1 MPSATDNDHLARGI
15 RALALKHWN
24 DACDQLAQAV
34 EQATAKYGDLAPE
47 NVEPLILYGKALLGS
62 AIAQSAVLGGA
73 APGADEAAAAGGA
86 TNASFAS
93 AGDAAVGGSSSS
105 AAAAA
110 ATAGS
115 TTAGPSKPNFHFGG
129 DADDDNDND
138 DGEEAG
144 AGDDGGAND
153 DDDDEEN
160 GAATG
165 GDREDD
171 LESAFQVLDMARATL
186 EKEINADGEGK
197 QEEET
202 GADKLKEKKERLA
215 EVHRLL
221 GDVATESEQ
230 FDNAVEEYTSALNLL
245 TSFYAPSNRAL
256 SELHMLIAL
265 ALDFVPNANDR
276 AVSHAEKAK
285 KVLLLKLDE
294 LEQVGEPERDDKTKR
309 EIEDIKGLM
318 GDVDMKI
325 EDLKTVP
332 VAPAPTATDT
342 ALEAF
347 LRQSTATMSSASA
360 SGEVNDLTSLVKKKK
375 KPVPAPGVV
384 QEEIK
389 PSPDATGGAA
399 AGAEENTIVIRPEE
413 EEQAATKRKAD
424 DEPKGEEGGAADGE
438 TAPKKAKLES
448 DAAGSA

>member
-1 MPSATDNDHLARGI
+1 MSAATATESDHLARGI
-15 RALALKHWN
+15 RSLALKHWN
-24 DACDQLAQAV
+24 DACDELAQAV
-34 EQATAKYGDLAPE
+34 EHATAQYGDLAPE

-73 APGADEAAAAGGA
+73 APGTEEGAANGSSNGAAAGQ
-86 TNASFAS
+86 ASGSSS
-93 AGDAAVGGSSSS
+93 AGTSS
-105 AAAAA
+105 AAAPAA
-110 ATAGS
+110 
-115 TTAGPSKPNFHFGG
+115 AGPSKPNFHFGG
-129 DADDDNDND
+129 DAEDEEDDQEGEGEGAVGEGQGAG
-138 DGEEAG
+138 GEE
-144 AGDDGGAND
+144 DEEGGA
-153 DDDDEEN
+153 
-160 GAATG
+160 AG

-186 EKEINADGEGK
+186 EKEVNAAGESSSP
-197 QEEET
+197 E
-202 GADKLKEKKERLA
+202 GAGEDKLKEKKERLA

-230 FDNAVEEYTSALNLL
+230 FDNAVEEYTAALDIL
-245 TSFYAPSNRAL
+245 TALYASSNRAL

-294 LEQVGEPERDDKTKR
+294 LEKVKEDERDDKVKR
-309 EIEDIKGLM
+309 EIDDIKGLM

-332 VAPAPTATDT
+332 VAPAPTASDT
-342 ALEAF
+342 ALEAY
-347 LRQSTATMSSASA
+347 LRLQTAAISSSG
-360 SGEVNDLTSLVKKKK
+360 SGEINDLTSLVKKKK

-389 PSPDATGGAA
+389 P
-399 AGAEENTIVIRPEE
+399 AEENTFVIKKDEDASTTE
-413 EEQAATKRKAD
+413 AVKRKVEEDSEANAD
-424 DEPKGEEGGAADGE
+424 AESAQ
-438 TAPKKAKLES
+438 KKAKVE
-448 DAAGSA
+448 DGAAAATTGEDGAPSAP

>member
-1 MPSATDNDHLARGI
+1 MSAVADNDHLARGI
-15 RALALKHWN
+15 RSLALKHWN

-73 APGADEAAAAGGA
+73 APGADEAGSEAAGGA
-86 TNASFAS
+86 GAATAASS
-93 AGDAAVGGSSSS
+93 SSSSGPAASSS
-105 AAAAA
+105 AAAR
-110 ATAGS
+110 
-115 TTAGPSKPNFHFGG
+115 PSKPNFHFGG
-129 DADDDNDND
+129 DA
-138 DGEEAG
+138 E
-144 AGDDGGAND
+144 D
-153 DDDDEEN
+153 DDDDDDGGEDAGEGGPGEDEQSGDEDEG
-160 GAATG
+160 GAAQG

-186 EKEINADGEGK
+186 EKQVDAAGASTADE
-197 QEEET
+197 QDT
-202 GADKLKEKKERLA
+202 LKGKKERLA

-230 FDNAVEEYTSALNLL
+230 FDNAVEEYTSALDLL
-245 TSFYAPSNRAL
+245 TAQYAPSNRAL

-265 ALDFVPNANDR
+265 ALDFVPNANER
-276 AVSHAEKAK
+276 AVAHAEKAK

-294 LEQVGEPERDDKTKR
+294 LERVDEGNRDDKAKR

-347 LRQSTATMSSASA
+347 LRQSSAAAA
-360 SGEVNDLTSLVKKKK
+360 STSGAGEVHDLTSLVKKKK

-389 PSPDATGGAA
+389 KPDSAAT
-399 AGAEENTIVIRPEE
+399 AEENTIVVRDGPSSDVVP
-413 EEQAATKRKAD
+413 AKRKTDEGEPAEAD
-424 DEPKGEEGGAADGE
+424 GASSTNGDSGPSKRAKVEQDAADQVLNGEEKSS
-438 TAPKKAKLES
+438 AP
-448 DAAGSA
+448 

>member
-1 MPSATDNDHLARGI
+1 MSAATDNDHLARGI

-24 DACDQLAQAV
+24 DASDQLAQAV

-86 TNASFAS
+86 TNGSFAS

-105 AAAAA
+105 AAAV

-138 DGEEAG
+138 EGEEAG

-153 DDDDEEN
+153 DDDDEED
-160 GAATG
+160 GAAAG

-171 LESAFQVLDMARATL
+171 LESAFQVFDMARATL
-186 EKEINADGEGK
+186 EKEINAAG
-197 QEEET
+197 EEET

-424 DEPKGEEGGAADGE
+424 DEPKGEEGGAAGGE